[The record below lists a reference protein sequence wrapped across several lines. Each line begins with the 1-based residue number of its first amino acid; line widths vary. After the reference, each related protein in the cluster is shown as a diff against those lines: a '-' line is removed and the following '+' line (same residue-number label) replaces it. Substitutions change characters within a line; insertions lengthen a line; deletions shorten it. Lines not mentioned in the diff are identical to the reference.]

1 MKRISTILIIALL
14 LLASCS
20 PKNND
25 QEEVVQENENKEQ
38 QTSIVPSYQLTDET
52 YRIILPF
59 QTSEAR
65 GVITNQMGNRVDID
79 ELEEGLMR
87 QSKEIFDPSELFY
100 QEGQYFSNEL
110 LFSLIDELN
119 PKVNEEKIKGLD
131 KEEKAEVYKKNP
143 RYLTHILEQNYMKRN
158 EKENTVEL
166 AGVSIGIALKSVYR
180 FQTEVGGPYQYK
192 KIPMKDM
199 IEKGQE
205 VAQKVVDELKGM
217 ENFPDVPIM
226 IALFREAEID
236 SPVPG
241 NFVSKTVVPA
251 GQNKIDKWDKIN
263 EKNVLFPSEEAK
275 KDYTDDNEIINSFGN
290 EISQFFPNYVGYIG
304 KGFYI
309 NDDLQKLTIE
319 IPLEFYGKG
328 EIIGFTQYAYGL
340 IQDMFPK
347 NYDLEVQVTSSAGAE
362 SLIYR
367 EAGKEKPEFHI
378 YN

>member
-1 MKRISTILIIALL
+1 MILIIALL

-20 PKNND
+20 PKDND
-25 QEEVVQENENKEQ
+25 QEEVVQENETEEQ

-100 QEGQYFSNEL
+100 QEGQYFTKDQ

-119 PKVNEEKIKGLD
+119 PTIDEEKIEGL
-131 KEEKAEVYKKNP
+131 KTEEKIEVHQKNP
-143 RYLTHILEQNYMKRN
+143 RYLSHILEQNYLKRN
-158 EKENTVEL
+158 EDDNTVEL

-180 FQTEVGGPYQYK
+180 FQTEIGGPPYYEN
-192 KIPMKDM
+192 ISMDEM
-199 IEKGQE
+199 IEKGEE
-205 VAQKVVDELKGM
+205 VAQAVVDQLKGI
-217 ENFPDVPIM
+217 ENFPNVPIM
-226 IALFREAEID
+226 VALYREAEAN

-241 NFVSKTVVPA
+241 SFVSKTVVPA
-251 GQNKIDKWDKIN
+251 GKSKIDDWDRVN
-263 EKNVLFPSEEAK
+263 EKNVLFPSNEAK
-275 KDYTDDNEIINSFGN
+275 KDYTDDNEVISSFGN
-290 EISQFFPNYVGYIG
+290 EIALFFPNYVGYVG

-309 NDDLQKLTIE
+309 NDELRKLTIE
-319 IPLEFYGKG
+319 VPLEFYSKG

-340 IQDMFPK
+340 IQDTFSK
-347 NYDLEVQVTSSAGAE
+347 NYDLEVQITSSAGAE
-362 SLIYR
+362 ALIYR
-367 EAGKEKPEFHI
+367 EAGKEKPQVHI
-378 YN
+378 YD

>member
-100 QEGQYFSNEL
+100 QEGQYFNNES

-119 PKVNEEKIKGLD
+119 PKVNEDKIKGLKD
-131 KEEKAEVYKKNP
+131 EEKAEVYKKNP

-180 FQTEVGGPYQYK
+180 FQTEVGGPYQYE
-192 KIPMKDM
+192 KIPMEDM

-205 VAQKVVDELKGM
+205 VAQAVVDELKSM

-226 IALFREAEID
+226 IALFREAETN

-241 NFVSKTVVPA
+241 NFVSKTVVPV
-251 GQNKIDKWDKIN
+251 GKNKIDNWDKIN
-263 EKNVLFPSEEAK
+263 EKNVLFPSDEAK

-290 EISQFFPNYVGYIG
+290 EIAQFFPNYVGYIG

-340 IQDMFPK
+340 VQDMFPK
-347 NYDLEVQVTSSAGAE
+347 NYDLEVQITSSAGAE

-367 EAGKEKPEFHI
+367 DAGKEKPEVHI
-378 YN
+378 YD